1 MQDWQFKIARD
12 GYMYELWDAEL
23 FYENE
28 IQRKSSYHNAVTH
41 LGEDPRN
48 IQLLVWVDD
57 LVTNNRVNRY
67 VATYTCFL
75 TINRKRSKQFRL
87 KVCPANAP
95 RWFRA
100 NEKNWMTIFSIPRAA
115 IVSVHYYMRRYVVIV
130 ESKICESL
138 GHKLKTTRVIFKS
151 SRSWLGQDLA
161 EQFTSDS

>member
-1 MQDWQFKIARD
+1 MTFLWRQPKWAKLMQDWQFKIVRD

-67 VATYTCFL
+67 MATYTCFL

-87 KVCPANAP
+87 KV
-95 RWFRA
+95 
-100 NEKNWMTIFSIPRAA
+100 
-115 IVSVHYYMRRYVVIV
+115 
-130 ESKICESL
+130 
-138 GHKLKTTRVIFKS
+138 
-151 SRSWLGQDLA
+151 
-161 EQFTSDS
+161 